1 VVTPPGLGVPSAR
14 AVGKAPGRGV
24 GKAASGL
31 TQVSGQGVQRR
42 AEGRSVRKSFSF
54 PPQPA
59 MIGVGSTAHP
69 WPFTTALPPPMETRR
84 TPGSSSAHRPDGIDA
99 ASTIELLAQARSGQS
114 GATDAIFRRYLP
126 RITRWARG
134 RLPRYAR
141 DMLDTDDLVQDTVF
155 QTLKRLPSFEPQ
167 HEGALQA
174 YLRQA
179 VVNRIRDEVRRAGR
193 HPGKEGLED
202 EGHVDEA
209 ASPLDE
215 AIGREAVA
223 RFEGALDRLKP
234 EERQAVHLRVELQ
247 LPYAQIAEEMRKPT
261 ADAAR
266 MAVARALVRL
276 AEEMGHEG

>member
-1 VVTPPGLGVPSAR
+1 VISSTSGSWNLPGSRPELTLVSGR
-14 AVGKAPGRGV
+14 AVE
-24 GKAASGL
+24 
-31 TQVSGQGVQRR
+31 RR
-42 AEGRSVRKSFSF
+42 PVGRSVRKSFSF
-54 PPQPA
+54 PRQPA
-59 MIGVGSTAHP
+59 MIGVGSSAHP
-69 WPFTTALPPPMETRR
+69 WLPPPMDTRR

-99 ASTIELLAQARSGQS
+99 TSTIELLAQARSGQS

-141 DMLDTDDLVQDTVF
+141 DLLDTDDLVQDTVF

-193 HPGKEGLED
+193 HPGKEGIED

-223 RFEGALDRLKP
+223 RYEVALERLKP
-234 EERQAVHLRVELQ
+234 EERQAVILRVELQ
-247 LPYAQIAEEMRKPT
+247 LPYAQIALEMHKPT

-276 AEEMGHEG
+276 AEEMGHES